1 MNKDH
6 GITPENLLNSLPAV
20 LRNDKN
26 LSALATSIANVLSAR
41 GDEIRSLSIYPRID
55 ELPADLLDILAHDF
69 KVDWYWY
76 NYPLDIKRNLIK
88 SSFNV
93 HRRLGTR
100 GAIEDALHSLYQGIG
115 IEEWFEYG
123 GEPYYFRIVLNVT
136 EESSDISHDEIVRA
150 INIYKSLRSRLEDDA
165 IFYRTRSIIGIK
177 TSCGCAQ
184 YSTRLCGTYPNRA
197 TQGSIESGTL
207 SVDAEIG
214 GTAYSV
220 KMCGTALGSI

>member
-1 MNKDH
+1 MNNAH
-6 GITPENLLNSLPAV
+6 GITPENLLNTLPEI
-20 LRNDKN
+20 LRSDDNIN
-26 LSALATSIANVLSAR
+26 ALASAIAQVLSAR
-41 GDEIRSLSIYPRID
+41 DDEIRGLSIYPRID

-76 NYPLDIKRNLIK
+76 NYPVEIKRALIK

-100 GAIEDALHSLYQGIG
+100 GAIEDALRSLYQGIG
-115 IEEWFEYG
+115 VEEWFEYG
-123 GEPYYFRIVLNVT
+123 GEPYYFRIVLDVN
-136 EESSDISHDEIVRA
+136 ESSSDISHDEIVRA

-165 IFYRTRSIIGIK
+165 IFYRTRTTIAIK
-177 TSCGCAQ
+177 TSCGYAQ

-197 TQGSIESGTL
+197 TQGVIDSGAL
-207 SVDAEIG
+207 AVDADID